1 MNFTMETYFSIDAMV
16 RGYHVY
22 KDVWESEVGEVLACE
37 VEMNNIHD
45 RNAIAVK
52 KANDVV
58 GHLPKKISL
67 ICRLFLERED
77 SSIQC
82 EVASTR
88 RYSRD
93 LPQGGLEIPCRLHFC
108 GNSTKAKE
116 ASLKAQKLVH
126 MALKSTFRHIGCDEK
141 NNKPDDSVVSV
152 DSTECWVRFG
162 SIVLSFAEKVVITSC
177 QELNDLHINFAQ
189 EIFKQQSPYKTGF
202 NSTLL
207 VSSRHEEVRRCPE
220 IQILHV
226 RNNHWC
232 VASSIMSA
240 DGVVVMYDSLYDSL
254 DSSTLDTLQWLY
266 GQGSRFHV
274 ANISKQNGI
283 KDCGLYAIAIA
294 VLLINKVDPHKVRFV
309 QEKMRDHLITCFEA
323 QYISFFPCHH

>member
-1 MNFTMETYFSIDAMV
+1 MV

-22 KDVWESEVGEVLACE
+22 KNVWESEVGEVLACE

-52 KANDVV
+52 KANDV

-93 LPQGGLEIPCRLHFC
+93 LPQGRLEIPCRLHFC

-126 MALKSTFRHIGCDEK
+126 MALKSTFWHIGCDEK

-152 DSTECWVRFG
+152 DSMTECWVRFG

-202 NSTLL
+202 
-207 VSSRHEEVRRCPE
+207 
-220 IQILHV
+220 
-226 RNNHWC
+226 
-232 VASSIMSA
+232 
-240 DGVVVMYDSLYDSL
+240 
-254 DSSTLDTLQWLY
+254 
-266 GQGSRFHV
+266 
-274 ANISKQNGI
+274 
-283 KDCGLYAIAIA
+283 
-294 VLLINKVDPHKVRFV
+294 
-309 QEKMRDHLITCFEA
+309 
-323 QYISFFPCHH
+323 